1 MPGERI
7 RTDQGFAVSNGILFL
22 GGALVILIGAAALYG
37 WHTEQ
42 ATLVQLRP
50 GFAPVRYNAAIA
62 LILLGVGVWLMG
74 AQRALWLA
82 PILAAPVALLGLLT
96 LFQYLFTVDLGID
109 RLLHDPTITTGSP
122 YPGRLSPNAALVLFL
137 AAAAIAFGGRH
148 RTERRGMLLGILGA
162 VVLAIS
168 VAAIVGYA
176 AGITFAY
183 ALKGANQF
191 SLLHA
196 IATACLGF
204 ALVAYA
210 WGDARQGFVAP
221 RWFPVLVA
229 IGGVV
234 ATLIL
239 WQALLTQQRQQLQ
252 DGSHLQ
258 ARTIRHEIEAQLY
271 TRVLPLVRMAKRWE
285 HSGRPSR
292 SAWEHAVELLYR
304 HQRGYSGVGWV
315 NRHYRLR
322 WAVGPNTE
330 GLIGRNLARD
340 ALRRQL
346 FAAAQDELGVSVSAP
361 TELATGGYGFLSVVP
376 ILRGQ
381 ESDGFLLAAFQYEG
395 LFGEILK
402 SSAATGFAVE
412 IFDGAERIYSS
423 GEAAQSAAQA
433 DVTAALP
440 FFNREWRI
448 HTWPVG
454 ARTSASWAAGGVLA
468 GGVVLSLLLALATHL
483 AQRARAQALL
493 AHAINRDLHT
503 QQRALQQKSAH
514 IQLLQQV
521 TSAANEAVT
530 FEQGAQSAVERICD
544 LMHWQLG
551 MFYLRAT
558 HRQAQ
563 TEILEPTRVAYVEDA
578 ARYGAFRQ
586 SVEQRA
592 SGCAGAVL
600 GHSAPAWTLHLA
612 DEAAPGAKAAGLNAC
627 FAFPVLIKTETVGV
641 LEFFATSAH
650 EPAAE
655 FIEVMSHVGAQL
667 GRLIERT
674 RAEQAVR
681 TSEAKL
687 RAVTE
692 SAHDAIVSAD
702 GNGRIL
708 SWNRG
713 AEGIFGYGSEEIVG
727 SLLAQLM
734 PERYRER
741 HLQGMQRM
749 AGHAAPRLAGRV
761 LELHGLRKDGSE
773 FPVEISLAIWHVEG
787 APYAT
792 AIIRDITSR
801 KQAEA
806 ALRSREQQ
814 LLAAEKIAHMGS
826 WEWLLASDTV
836 RWSDEMYRLHG
847 YAPGDVSV
855 DIDAL
860 AQHVH
865 PEDRDRV
872 AAAIAHAR
880 EQAAPFQFEYRMRRA
895 DDAERVFHAQGEV
908 VRGESGEPERVLGT
922 VQDITERKHV
932 EDQIRRL
939 NEDLERRVRQRT
951 AELRG
956 ANAELQIEIETRKR
970 AEERIK
976 DRAREQAS
984 LAYISQRA
992 VVAEDFYA
1000 LMEDTVR
1007 SVSATLHID
1016 LCKIA
1021 ELQADEQ
1028 LKLVAGVGW
1037 REGLVGTEVIPGDEN
1052 SLAGFT
1058 LNADAPVIVQD
1069 ARNETRFTHSEL
1081 LRSHGVLSSASVIVP
1096 GRGLSFGVLSVHSR
1110 TLRDFSE
1117 EDIGYLQSVANV
1129 LAGAIHRTQVE
1140 IEREQSLFQEQG
1152 ARAEAERAQ
1161 ARMAFLAEASTLL
1174 SASLNFEQTLTNVA
1188 HLSVPFLADWCAVDA
1203 LEPDGSLRRL
1213 KVAALTPNRE
1223 RAGYELYR
1231 RYPPR
1236 RDADDGPYSVLRT
1249 GESQLRAHITPE
1261 DLAQDSQDEAHA
1273 ALLRQLDVRSSI
1285 CVPMRARDRAVGTLT
1300 FVMSD
1305 SGRRYTK
1312 KDLALAEDLA
1322 RRCAV
1327 AVDNALLY
1335 REAEAEL
1342 GRRHEAETQLAAEK
1356 ERLSVTLYSIGDG
1369 VVTTDVGGKI
1379 VLMNKA
1385 AESLTGWAH
1394 AEACGQA
1401 VTKVFSLR
1409 NEPPLASDKDPV
1421 GAVLKTGDVT
1431 PLAQTARLTA
1441 RDEVERFVAA
1451 TGAPI
1456 RDRQGAIVGTVLV
1469 FRDISEQQAME
1480 QELTKTRNLESIGL
1494 LAGGIAHDFNNI
1506 LTALLGNIALAKMY
1520 AEEDQRIVEVLG
1532 EAEKAFWRAR
1542 DLTQQLLTFAKGG
1555 APIKKEASLTDVVAD
1570 TVSFALRGSN
1580 VSYEL
1585 GIADDLWA
1593 ANFDPGQIS
1602 QVVNN
1607 IVINAKQ
1614 AMADGGSVRIAARNL
1629 RLHKPSAIPL
1639 PEGPYLE
1646 LTIADSGVGIPEK
1659 YLARIFDPYF
1669 STKQEGSGL
1678 GLATAYSII
1687 KKHEGHIDVKSKL
1700 GAGTTFTIYLP
1711 ALAHIQS
1718 LAADTEQ
1725 DVVFGRGRLLLMD
1738 DEEQIRRTA
1747 AALLG
1752 RLGYE
1757 VVLAADGDTA
1767 LALYRE
1773 AAAKTPFD
1781 AVILDLTVPGAMG
1794 GKECLEALRAIDPS
1808 VKAIVSSGYST
1819 DPVMAA
1825 YRKHGFAGVVA
1836 KPYQLAELSRVVR
1849 DVVGGD
1855 TRIAL

>member
-1 MPGERI
+1 MSDRI
-7 RTDQGFAVSNGILFL
+7 RTDLGFAVSNGILFL

-37 WHTEQ
+37 WHTDH
-42 ATLVQLRP
+42 ATFVQLQAGLP
-50 GFAPVRYNAAIA
+50 PVQYNGAIA
-62 LILLGVGVWLMG
+62 LILLGIGVWLMG
-74 AQRALWLA
+74 AQRALWLT
-82 PILAAPVALLGLLT
+82 PILATPVGLLGLLT
-96 LFQYLFTVDLGID
+96 LVQYVFTVDLGID
-109 RLLHDPTITTGSP
+109 RLLHDPAITTGSP
-122 YPGRLSPNAALVLFL
+122 YPGRLSPNAALVLLL
-137 AAAAIAFGGRH
+137 AAIAIAFGGRR

-162 VVLAIS
+162 LVLAIS
-168 VAAIVGYA
+168 LAAMVGYA

-183 ALKGANQF
+183 ALPGANRY

-196 IATACLGF
+196 IATSGLGF

-210 WGDARQGFVAP
+210 WGDAKQGFVAP

-252 DGSHLQ
+252 DSSRLQ

-271 TRVLPLVRMAKRWE
+271 ARVLPLVRMAKRWE
-285 HSGRPSR
+285 HSGRPAR
-292 SAWEHAVELLYR
+292 DAWEHAVELLYR
-304 HQRGYSGVGWV
+304 HQGGYSGVGWID
-315 NRHYRLR
+315 RDYRVR
-322 WAVGPNTE
+322 WAVGQNTDA
-330 GLIGRNLARD
+330 LIGRNLARD
-340 ALRRQL
+340 PLRRQL
-346 FAAAQDELGVSVSAP
+346 LVAAKDEFGVSVSAP
-361 TELATGGYGFLSVVP
+361 TELATGGHGFLSVVP
-376 ILRGQ
+376 ILRGH

-395 LFGEILK
+395 LFREILK

-412 IFDGAERIYSS
+412 IFDGTERIYSS
-423 GEAAQSAAQA
+423 GDVARPTAQA
-433 DVTAALP
+433 EVTAALP

-454 ARTSASWAAGGVLA
+454 ARTSANWAARGVLA
-468 GGVVLSLLLALATHL
+468 GGIVLSLLLAFAMHL

-493 AHAINRDLHT
+493 AQAINRDLHT

-514 IQLLQQV
+514 IELLQQV

-530 FEQGAQSAVERICD
+530 FEQGVQSAVERICD

-563 TEILEPTRVAYVEDA
+563 TDVLEPTHVAYVEDP
-578 ARYGAFRQ
+578 ARHDAFR
-586 SVEQRA
+586 RA
-592 SGCAGAVL
+592 IAQQVSGCAGAVL
-600 GHSAPAWTLHLA
+600 ARCAPAWTLRLS
-612 DEAAPGAKAAGLNAC
+612 DEVHGPNTKAAGLNAC
-627 FAFPVLIKTETVGV
+627 FAFPVLVKTETVGV
-641 LEFFATSAH
+641 LEFFAESAH

-702 GNGRIL
+702 NQGRIL

-713 AEGIFGYGSEEIVG
+713 AEAIFGYGSDEIVG
-727 SLLAQLM
+727 SFLTQLM

-741 HLQGMQRM
+741 HLQGMRRV
-749 AGHAAPRLAGRV
+749 AGHVAPRLAGRV
-761 LELHGLRKDGSE
+761 LELHGLHKDGSE
-773 FPVEISLAIWHVEG
+773 FPVEISLAVWHVEG

-814 LLAAEKIAHMGS
+814 LLAAEKISHMGS
-826 WEWLLASDTV
+826 WEWLLASDAV

-847 YAPGDVSV
+847 YAPGGVSV
-855 DIDAL
+855 DTGSL
-860 AQHVH
+860 AHHVH
-865 PEDRDRV
+865 PDERDRV
-872 AAAIAHAR
+872 AAALAHAR
-880 EQAAPFQFEYRMRRA
+880 EQALPFNFEYRMRRA
-895 DDAERVFHAQGEV
+895 DDAERVFYAQGEV
-908 VRGESGEPERVLGT
+908 VRSESGEPERVLGT
-922 VQDITERKHV
+922 VQDITERKQI

-956 ANAELQIEIETRKR
+956 ANAELQMEIETRKR
-970 AEERIK
+970 AEERIR

-1000 LMEDTVR
+1000 LMEDTVQ
-1007 SVSATLHID
+1007 SVSATLHIE

-1021 ELQADEQ
+1021 ELQPDGQ
-1028 LKLVAGVGW
+1028 LKVVAGVGW
-1037 REGLVGTEVIPGDEN
+1037 REGLVGSAVIPGDKG
-1052 SLAGFT
+1052 SHAGFT

-1081 LRSHGVLSSASVIVP
+1081 VRSHGVLSSASVIVP
-1096 GRGLSFGVLSVHSR
+1096 GRGISFGVLSVHSR
-1110 TLRDFSE
+1110 TLRQFSE
-1117 EDIGYLQSVANV
+1117 EDIAYLQSVANV

-1140 IEREQSLFQEQG
+1140 IEREQLLFQEQT

-1174 SASLNFEQTLTNVA
+1174 SASLNFEQTLANVA

-1213 KVAALTPNRE
+1213 KVAALTPKRE

-1236 RDADDGPYSVLRT
+1236 PDADDGPYAVLRA
-1249 GESQLRAHITPE
+1249 GESQLRTHLAPE
-1261 DLAQDSQDEAHA
+1261 DLAQANQDEVHA
-1273 ALLRQLDVRSSI
+1273 ALLRELDVRSSI

-1335 REAEAEL
+1335 RETQAEL
-1342 GRRHEAETQLAAEK
+1342 GRRQEAEMQLAAEK

-1369 VVTTDVGGKI
+1369 VVTTDVGGNI

-1385 AESLTGWAH
+1385 AESLTGWAQD
-1394 AEACGQA
+1394 EACGQA
-1401 VTKVFSLR
+1401 VTDVFSLR

-1421 GAVLKTGDVT
+1421 GAVLKAGEVT
-1431 PLAQTARLTA
+1431 LLAQTARLTA
-1441 RDEVERFVAA
+1441 RDGMDRFVAA

-1456 RDRQGAIVGTVLV
+1456 RDRAAAIVGTVLV

-1480 QELTKTRNLESIGL
+1480 QELSKARNLESIGL

-1520 AEEDQRIVEVLG
+1520 AEEDQRVVEVLG

-1585 GIADDLWA
+1585 AIADDLWA

-1629 RLHKPSAIPL
+1629 QLQKPSAIPL

-1646 LTIADSGVGIPEK
+1646 LTIADTGVGIPEK

-1678 GLATAYSII
+1678 GLATAYSIV

-1711 ALAHIQS
+1711 ALAHAQP
-1718 LAADTEQ
+1718 LAAGADQ
-1725 DVVFGRGRLLLMD
+1725 DIVFGSGRLLLMD

-1752 RLGYE
+1752 QLGYE
-1757 VVLAADGDTA
+1757 VALAADGETA

-1773 AAAKTPFD
+1773 AAAKRPFD

-1794 GKECLEALRAIDPS
+1794 GKECLEALRAMDPS

-1849 DVVGGD
+1849 DVVGDD
-1855 TRIAL
+1855 TRVAL

>member
-1 MPGERI
+1 MSQRL
-7 RTDQGFAVSNGILFL
+7 RTDLGFAVSNGVLFL
-22 GGALVILIGAAALYG
+22 GGTIVVLIGAMALYG
-37 WHTEQ
+37 WQ
-42 ATLVQLRP
+42 AGHPAFVQLRP
-50 GFAPVRYNAAIA
+50 GYAPIQFNAAVS

-74 AQRALWLA
+74 AQRALWLT
-82 PILAAPVALLGLLT
+82 PMLAAPVALLGFLT
-96 LFQYLFTVDLGID
+96 LVQYLFTVDLGID
-109 RLLHDPTITTGSP
+109 RLLFEPSIAVGSP
-122 YPGRLSPNAALVLFL
+122 YPGRLSPNAAVVLLL
-137 AAAAIAFGGRH
+137 AATAVALGGRR

-162 VVLAIS
+162 LVLAIS
-168 VAAIVGYA
+168 LAAVVGYA

-183 ALKGANQF
+183 ALTGTNQY

-196 IATACLGF
+196 IATTCLGF

-210 WGDARQGFVAP
+210 WGDAKQGFVAP

-239 WQALLTQQRQQLQ
+239 WQALVTQQRQQLQ
-252 DGSHLQ
+252 ESSRIQ

-271 TRVLPLVRMAKRWE
+271 ARVLPLVRMAKRWE
-285 HSGRPSR
+285 HSGRPER
-292 SAWEHAVELLYR
+292 SAWEHAVELLFR
-304 HQRGYSGVGWV
+304 HQGGYSGVGWV
-315 NRHYRLR
+315 DRHFRVR
-322 WAVGPNTE
+322 WAVAPNANE
-330 GLIGRNLARD
+330 LMGRDMGRDPIRLKLLTAARD
-340 ALRRQL
+340 
-346 FAAAQDELGVSVSAP
+346 DVGVAVSPP

-376 ILRGQ
+376 ILRGR
-381 ESDGFLLAAFQYEG
+381 ESDGFLLAAFRYDG
-395 LFGEILK
+395 LFQEILK
-402 SSAATGFAVE
+402 TSTATGFGVE
-412 IFDGAERIYSS
+412 IFDGTELIYTS
-423 GEAAQSAAQA
+423 EEPATQRPMQPEF
-433 DVTAALP
+433 TAAVP
-440 FFNREWRI
+440 FFNREWRV
-448 HTWPVG
+448 HTWPIG
-454 ARTSASWAAGGVLA
+454 AGASANWAARAVLFGGI
-468 GGVVLSLLLALATHL
+468 VLSLLLALATHL
-483 AQRARAQALL
+483 AQRGRMQALL
-493 AHAINRDLHT
+493 AQAINRDLQA
-503 QQRALQQKSAH
+503 QQRVLQQKSAH

-530 FEQGAQSAVERICD
+530 FEQGVQSAVERICD
-544 LMHWQLG
+544 LMQWQIGL
-551 MFYLRAT
+551 FHLRAT
-558 HRQAQ
+558 RQADA
-563 TEILEPTRVAYVEDA
+563 LEPTRVAYLEDP
-578 ARYGAFRQ
+578 ARYGPFRDSLQ
-586 SVEQRA
+586 SRA
-592 SGCAGAVL
+592 SGCASAVL
-600 GHSAPAWTLHLA
+600 ANSAPVWTVHLQREATYGA
-612 DEAAPGAKAAGLNAC
+612 DAAAAGLNAC
-627 FAFPVLIKTETVGV
+627 FAFPVLVRTETVGV
-641 LEFFATSAH
+641 LEFFACAEQ
-650 EPAAE
+650 EPAPE
-655 FIEVMSHVGAQL
+655 FVELMWHVGAQL

-687 RAVTE
+687 RAVTD

-702 GNGRIL
+702 RQGQIL

-713 AEGIFGYGSEEIVG
+713 AEAIFGYRGEEILG
-727 SLLAQLM
+727 RRLALLM

-741 HLQGMQRM
+741 HAQGMRRM
-749 AGHAAPRLAGRV
+749 AEDAAPRLAGRV
-761 LELHGLRKDGSE
+761 LELHGLHKDGAE
-773 FPVEISLAIWHVEG
+773 FPVEISLAVWRVEG
-787 APYAT
+787 VPYAT

-814 LLAAEKIAHMGS
+814 LVAAEQIAHMGS
-826 WEWLLASDTV
+826 WEWFLASDTV

-847 YAPGDVSV
+847 YTPGGVTV
-855 DIDAL
+855 DAESL
-860 AQHVH
+860 SQHVH
-865 PEDRDRV
+865 PDDRARVV
-872 AAAIAHAR
+872 AAIERAR
-880 EQAAPFQFEYRMRRA
+880 EVLAPFAFEYRMLRS
-895 DDAERVFHAQGEV
+895 DGVERVFHAQGEV
-908 VRGESGEPERVLGT
+908 VGGDGQPQRLLGT
-922 VQDITERKHV
+922 VQDITERKQV
-932 EDQIRRL
+932 EDEIRRL

-956 ANAELQIEIETRKR
+956 ANTELQIEIETRKR
-970 AEERIK
+970 AEERIR
-976 DRAREQAS
+976 DRARQQAS

-1000 LMEDTVR
+1000 LMDDTVQ
-1007 SVSATLHID
+1007 SVSTTLHIE

-1021 ELQADEQ
+1021 ELQTDGQ

-1037 REGLVGTEVIPGDEN
+1037 RDGLVGEAVIPGDEG
-1052 SLAGFT
+1052 SHAGFT
-1058 LNADAPVIVQD
+1058 LAADAPVVVHD
-1069 ARNETRFTHSEL
+1069 ARRETRFRHSEL
-1081 LRSHGVLSSASVIVP
+1081 VRSHGALSSASVIVP
-1096 GRGLSFGVLSVHSR
+1096 GRGIAFGVLSVHSR
-1110 TLRDFSE
+1110 SLKEFSE
-1117 EDIGYLQSVANV
+1117 DDISYLQSVANV

-1140 IEREQSLFQEQG
+1140 IEREHLLLQEQT

-1174 SASLNFEQTLTNVA
+1174 SASLNFEETLTNVA

-1213 KVAALTPNRE
+1213 KVAALTPHRE
-1223 RAGYELYR
+1223 RAAYELYR
-1231 RYPPR
+1231 RYPPSR
-1236 RDADDGPYSVLRT
+1236 ELAQGPYHALRT
-1249 GESQLRAHITPE
+1249 GESQLWTNVTPD
-1261 DLAQDSQDEAHA
+1261 DLAKHTRDEGHA
-1273 ALLRQLDVRSSI
+1273 ALLRELDFRSYI
-1285 CVPMRARDRAVGTLT
+1285 CVPMQARDRAVGTLT
-1300 FVMSD
+1300 FVMAD

-1322 RRCAV
+1322 RRCAI

-1335 REAEAEL
+1335 REAQAEL
-1342 GRRHEAETQLAAEK
+1342 ARRQEAETQLAAEK

-1369 VVTTDVGGKI
+1369 VVTTDVSGRI
-1379 VLMNKA
+1379 VLMSKA
-1385 AESLTGWAH
+1385 AEIFTGWPQ
-1394 AEACGQA
+1394 AEACGHT
-1401 VTKVFSLR
+1401 VTDILALR
-1409 NEPPLASDKDPV
+1409 NEPPTASDQDPV
-1421 GAVLKTGDVT
+1421 GAVLKSGDVT

-1441 RDEVERFVAA
+1441 RDGSERFVSA

-1456 RDRQGAIVGTVLV
+1456 RDRAGAIVGTVLV
-1469 FRDISEQQAME
+1469 LRDVSEQQAME
-1480 QELTKTRNLESIGL
+1480 QELSKARNLESIGL

-1506 LTALLGNIALAKMY
+1506 LTALLGNIALAKLY

-1585 GIADDLWA
+1585 DIPQDLWA

-1614 AMADGGSVRIAARNL
+1614 AMADGGIVRIVARNM
-1629 RLHKPSAIPL
+1629 RLQKRSTIPL
-1639 PEGPYLE
+1639 PEGAYLE
-1646 LTIADSGVGIPEK
+1646 LTISDTGVGIPEK

-1700 GAGTTFTIYLP
+1700 GAGTSFKIYLP
-1711 ALAHIQS
+1711 ALADVRPHTAS
-1718 LAADTEQ
+1718 STQ
-1725 DVVFGRGRLLLMD
+1725 DIVFGQGRLLLMD

-1747 AALLG
+1747 ATLLNQ
-1752 RLGYE
+1752 LGYE
-1757 VVLAADGDTA
+1757 VTPAAHGEEA

-1773 AAAKTPFD
+1773 AMTAKPFD

-1794 GKECLEALRAIDPS
+1794 GKECLQALRALDPK
-1808 VKAIVSSGYST
+1808 VRAIVSSGYST

-1836 KPYQLAELSRVVR
+1836 KPYQLAELSRVVH
-1849 DVVGGD
+1849 DVVNGGA
-1855 TRIAL
+1855 RMAL